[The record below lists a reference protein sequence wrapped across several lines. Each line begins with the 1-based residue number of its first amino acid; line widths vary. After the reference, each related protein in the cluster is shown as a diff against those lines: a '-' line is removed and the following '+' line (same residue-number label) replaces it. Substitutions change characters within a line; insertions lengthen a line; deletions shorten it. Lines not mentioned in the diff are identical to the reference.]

1 MSTDADILLDST
13 NGCVSRNA
21 LLCCRSPACLNIEP
35 KLVQATSVSATVTT
49 TTTTMADQQ
58 IMNMNRPSN
67 GLDAAQLNNAS
78 NAYNDQSAHTTV
90 SPQSASSSD
99 PPSPPAEKMPN
110 TINKSQTMIDIRHG
124 VTLRRVSPP
133 KRPITVKTDA
143 APLTQVV
150 LRKVERKT
158 LLEPP
163 KIPRFEKS
171 PPPKKLTSCANAKHH
186 NNHNAKAAASKNPIA
201 IPKSKSTNDVAI
213 MAKQQLEA
221 AVAKPVNLLKTLR
234 PLEIH
239 KIEGDKIIII
249 RRIPKSKRAKEP
261 LPPLDDDPTQ
271 VTNKQIKFCARP
283 LWLHLIAYFTCLTST
298 ESMYCIMYTN
308 SYNNCWILY
317 WNFALPN
324 HPFVNFLLMSLC
336 PQKLTQL
343 TNKT

>member
-21 LLCCRSPACLNIEP
+21 LLCCRSPACLNNEP
-35 KLVQATSVSATVTT
+35 KLIQATSASATVSPSAPST
-49 TTTTMADQQ
+49 TTTTMADPQN
-58 IMNMNRPSN
+58 MNNNRPSI
-67 GLDAAQLNNAS
+67 GLDTVQLNNAS
-78 NAYNDQSAHTTV
+78 NAYNDQSTHTTI
-90 SPQSASSSD
+90 SPQSPPSSD

-171 PPPKKLTSCANAKHH
+171 PPPKKLTSNANAKYH
-186 NNHNAKAAASKNPIA
+186 NNHNAKAAASKNPNA

-221 AVAKPVNLLKTLR
+221 TPSNGKTMPPVNLLKTMR

-261 LPPLDDDPTQ
+261 LPALDDDPTQ
-271 VTNKQIKFCARP
+271 VTNEQINFVLVPCGY
-283 LWLHLIAYFTCLTST
+283 IS
-298 ESMYCIMYTN
+298 SCI
-308 SYNNCWILY
+308 
-317 WNFALPN
+317 
-324 HPFVNFLLMSLC
+324 LLV
-336 PQKLTQL
+336 
-343 TNKT
+343 